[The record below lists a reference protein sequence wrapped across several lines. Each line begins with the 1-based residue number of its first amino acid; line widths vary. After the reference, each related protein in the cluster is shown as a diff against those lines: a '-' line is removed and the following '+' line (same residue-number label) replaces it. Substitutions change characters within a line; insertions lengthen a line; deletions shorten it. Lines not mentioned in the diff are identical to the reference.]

1 MLGSSRIGGKVLSL
15 PRHTKRGEMEGGS
28 IHRLP
33 DLVPEVR
40 ASVGIDARTEPTPA
54 RLLIAD
60 DHALLRSGM
69 RAMLEAEPDLEV
81 VGEAENGREAVELC
95 RELLPDLV
103 LMDLSMPEMDGIE
116 ATRAIKAKYPKTS
129 VLVLTAHANQE
140 MLLEAIRAGA
150 AGYVLKGVG
159 PGQLV
164 GAVRGTLSGESP
176 VDQELVMRLVRRL
189 AEEADP
195 PPRPQAESLAGERE
209 EPAPGSLTSRELDV
223 LRSLS
228 TGKTNRQIAEDL
240 HLSLSTE
247 KRHLERIIA
256 KLGVSDR
263 TQAAVK
269 AIELGLI
276 DPKRAEQ

>member
-1 MLGSSRIGGKVLSL
+1 
-15 PRHTKRGEMEGGS
+15 MEGGS

-33 DLVPEVR
+33 GLGAEVH
-40 ASVGIDARTEPTPA
+40 ASAGIDARSDSTPA

-60 DHALLRSGM
+60 DHALLRTGM
-69 RAMLEAEPDLEV
+69 RAMLETEPDLAV
-81 VGEAENGREAVELC
+81 VGEAKNGREAVELC

-116 ATRAIKAKYPKTS
+116 ATRAIKAEFPRTG
-129 VLVLTAHANQE
+129 VLVLTAHADQE

-159 PGQLV
+159 PDELV
-164 GAVRGTLSGESP
+164 GAVRGTLGGESP

-195 PPRPQAESLAGERE
+195 PPQPPPGPAADRRGE
-209 EPAPGSLTSRELDV
+209 PGTLTSRELGV
-223 LRSLS
+223 LRLLS
-228 TGKTNRQIAEDL
+228 AGKTNRQIAEEL
-240 HLSLSTE
+240 RLSLSTV
-247 KRHLERIIA
+247 KRHLERIIS
-256 KLGVSDR
+256 KLEVSDR

-269 AIELGLI
+269 AVELGLI
-276 DPKRAEQ
+276 DPEQAE

>member
-1 MLGSSRIGGKVLSL
+1 
-15 PRHTKRGEMEGGS
+15 MEGGS
-28 IHRLP
+28 IRRLP
-33 DLVPEVR
+33 GLGAGARV
-40 ASVGIDARTEPTPA
+40 SVGIDARSDSTPA

-103 LMDLSMPEMDGIE
+103 LMDLSMPEMGGIE
-116 ATRAIKAKYPKTS
+116 ATRAIKVEFPRTG
-129 VLVLTAHANQE
+129 VLVLTAHADQE
-140 MLLEAIRAGA
+140 LLLDAIRAGA

-159 PGQLV
+159 RDQLV
-164 GAVRGTLSGESP
+164 GAVRGTLGGESP
-176 VDQELVMRLVRRL
+176 VDQELVMRLVRQL
-189 AEEADP
+189 AEEARPPAEP
-195 PPRPQAESLAGERE
+195 PPEPHAEKRGGAS
-209 EPAPGSLTSRELDV
+209 PGSLTARELEV
-223 LRSLS
+223 LRHLAE
-228 TGKTNRQIAEDL
+228 GETNRRIAEEL
-240 HLSLSTE
+240 SLSLSTV

-256 KLGVSDR
+256 KLEVSDR

-276 DPKRAEQ
+276 NPERE

>member
-1 MLGSSRIGGKVLSL
+1 MSRSS
-15 PRHTKRGEMEGGS
+15 EA
-28 IHRLP
+28 
-33 DLVPEVR
+33 R
-40 ASVGIDARTEPTPA
+40 ASAGIDARSDSTPA

-60 DHALLRSGM
+60 DHALLRTGM
-69 RAMLEAEPDLEV
+69 RAMLEAELDLAV
-81 VGEAENGREAVELC
+81 VGEAGNGREAVELC

-116 ATRAIKAKYPKTS
+116 ATRAIKAELPKTG
-129 VLVLTAHANQE
+129 VLVLTAHADQE

-159 PGQLV
+159 PDELV
-164 GAVRGTLSGESP
+164 GVARATLGGESP

-195 PPRPQAESLAGERE
+195 PPEPSAARRE
-209 EPAPGSLTSRELDV
+209 EPGSLTPRELGV
-223 LRSLS
+223 LRSLA
-228 TGKTNRQIAEDL
+228 TGKTNRQIAHEL
-240 HLSLSTE
+240 HLSLSTV
-247 KRHLERIIA
+247 KRHLERIIS

-269 AIELGLI
+269 AVELGLI
-276 DPKRAEQ
+276 DPERAE

>member
-1 MLGSSRIGGKVLSL
+1 LSRSS
-15 PRHTKRGEMEGGS
+15 EA
-28 IHRLP
+28 
-33 DLVPEVR
+33 R
-40 ASVGIDARTEPTPA
+40 ASAGIDARSDTTPA

-60 DHALLRSGM
+60 DHALLRTGM

-81 VGEAENGREAVELC
+81 VGEAGNGREAVDLC
-95 RELLPDLV
+95 QELLPNLV

-116 ATRAIKAKYPKTS
+116 ATRQIKAELPRTG
-129 VLVLTAHANQE
+129 VLVLTAHADQE

-159 PGQLV
+159 PAELV
-164 GAVRGTLSGESP
+164 SLVRATLEGESP

-195 PPRPQAESLAGERE
+195 PPEPSAARRE
-209 EPAPGSLTSRELDV
+209 EPASLTPRELGV
-223 LRSLS
+223 LRSLA
-228 TGKTNRQIAEDL
+228 TGKTNRQIAHEL
-240 HLSLSTE
+240 HLSLSTV
-247 KRHLERIIA
+247 KRHLERIIS

-269 AIELGLI
+269 AVELGLI
-276 DPKRAEQ
+276 DPERPE